1 MKSVFSALPCL
12 LFTLSISGVTD
23 AQVNTSPYEL
33 VEILRIGD
41 ESRGDSILLTNHEF
55 ARMGVGSDNQIFIGG
70 ERPRPPVFPVLSF
83 SDEGHFTGFVAPKR
97 RCPGEFWQSDSVI
110 IGPRDS
116 IYVYDSHLDIF

>member
-23 AQVNTSPYEL
+23 AQVNTSPYEF

-41 ESRGDSILLTNHEF
+41 ESRGDSILLTSHES
-55 ARMGVGSDNQIFIGG
+55 ARMGVDSDNQIFIDG
-70 ERPRPPVFPVLSF
+70 ERPPVSPVLSF
-83 SDEGHFTGFVAPKR
+83 SDEGHFTGFVAPKEDVQASS
-97 RCPGEFWQSDSVI
+97 GSVI

-116 IYVYDSHLDIF
+116 IYVYDSHLDIFC